1 MGPPLKHEPPLCL
14 RPKAPPPFLSSPPPL
29 PSPPSTRRLLAGK
42 DVVRG
47 VNYAGIRLLK
57 EAGDISEE
65 HAEALEG
72 GLVVA
77 PSPRPVQSAR

>member
-1 MGPPLKHEPPLCL
+1 MRAPLSH
-14 RPKAPPPFLSSPPPL
+14 
-29 PSPPSTRRLLAGK
+29 RRLAGK
-42 DVVRG
+42 EVVRG

-65 HAEALEG
+65 QAEALEG

-77 PSPRPVQSAR
+77 PAPSKVSSAR